1 LGKNLGDKSW
11 EKFWRIAG
19 NILKKIGET
28 GLKDWKT
35 VVSHQFDPSFT
46 KREEKWWTCIPGTL
60 GKHGTMAGQ

>member
-1 LGKNLGDKSW
+1 MDKSW
-11 EKFWRIAG
+11 G
-19 NILKKIGET
+19 YILGKILENCWEHLEKIGET

-35 VVSHQFDPSFT
+35 VVSHQFDPSLT